1 MFRSSMKDDVD
12 FLDKYKAIN
21 PFSGERSN
29 KWAEIAENF
38 MIHVCHDMWRKTMQ
52 GEDHFIYFLFI
63 GRWQGAAVLVYMY
76 IK

>member
-1 MFRSSMKDDVD
+1 MFRSSMKDDID

-38 MIHVCHDMWRKTMQ
+38 MIHVT
-52 GEDHFIYFLFI
+52 EDDAGRGPFYSFLIYRQMT
-63 GRWQGAAVLVYMY
+63 GGSCTGVHV
-76 IK
+76 

>member
-1 MFRSSMKDDVD
+1 MKDDILD

-38 MIHVCHDMWRKTMQ
+38 MIHVCHDM
-52 GEDHFIYFLFI
+52 
-63 GRWQGAAVLVYMY
+63 
-76 IK
+76 